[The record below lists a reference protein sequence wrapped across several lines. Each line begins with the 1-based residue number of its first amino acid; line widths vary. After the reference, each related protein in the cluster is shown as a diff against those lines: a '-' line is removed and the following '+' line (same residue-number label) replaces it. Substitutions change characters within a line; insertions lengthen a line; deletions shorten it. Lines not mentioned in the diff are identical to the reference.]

1 MNGNLR
7 HLTPTNAL
15 EKGNFFVETVAKFG
29 VIYIMLHFR
38 SGMCKYTPCKINMV
52 HLQITHLERKMIWN
66 KPPWGHVPAVHLQGC
81 TFHLNL
87 SIRMP
92 TLTTPTPSPRFFSS
106 KLTNPQEKKWV
117 SRRRVATNPAAFG
130 CHHVTWFYVKFRRK
144 HPKHLTIC
152 YQQLP
157 CLKLSYLFQPIIL
170 GIHVS
175 FQRCSTVCLLSWLSP
190 CFSILGGY
198 GSSFAIPTNLWFLLP

>member
-1 MNGNLR
+1 MLWKKVTSLSKLWLNLGLSILCYISGVECVNIHPAR
-7 HLTPTNAL
+7 LTWN
-15 EKGNFFVETVAKFG
+15 
-29 VIYIMLHFR
+29 
-38 SGMCKYTPCKINMV
+38 
-52 HLQITHLERKMIWN
+52 LQITHLERKMIFQTSMRTCSSRSST
-66 KPPWGHVPAVHLQGC
+66 GVYRA
-81 TFHLNL
+81 FHLNL

-106 KLTNPQEKKWV
+106 KLTNPRKKKWV

-144 HPKHLTIC
+144 HPRNLTIC

>member
-38 SGMCKYTPCKINMV
+38 SGMCKYTPWKINMEPTN
-52 HLQITHLERKMIWN
+52 HPFRKEN
-66 KPPWGHVPAVHLQGC
+66 DVPNLHDYVPAVHLQGC

-92 TLTTPTPSPRFFSS
+92 TLTTPTPISPRFFSS
-106 KLTNPQEKKWV
+106 KLTNPPEDEM
-117 SRRRVATNPAAFG
+117 
-130 CHHVTWFYVKFRRK
+130 
-144 HPKHLTIC
+144 
-152 YQQLP
+152 
-157 CLKLSYLFQPIIL
+157 
-170 GIHVS
+170 S
-175 FQRCSTVCLLSWLSP
+175 F
-190 CFSILGGY
+190 
-198 GSSFAIPTNLWFLLP
+198 